1 MSLNK
6 FKRRSFLKMAT
17 ISVSGFLPFSNWH
30 AAQHEK
36 SFRSIAAFGGLN
48 EPDQNGVMLPHGF
61 RSRIVA
67 RSGES
72 PVSSSDYIWHPA
84 PDGGACYGTE
94 DGGWIYVSNSEM
106 RGGRGGVG
114 ALKFNSVGQKIDS
127 YSILEN
133 TTLNCAGGP
142 TPWGTWLSCEEF
154 DRGQVFECDPH
165 GKVPAQVR
173 PALGSFKHE
182 AVTVDI
188 INNRL
193 YLTEDLPDGGF
204 YRFVPDK
211 RLPDISSGDLEIA
224 SLVERSGK
232 NYLSWSKISDPTAA
246 DVPVRL
252 QVESYARFNG
262 GEGIGFYKGQVFF
275 TTKGDNRV
283 WCYDTK
289 TSEINIIYDFEKS
302 DNAILSGVD
311 NLTITPA
318 GDVLVAEDGG
328 NMQLI
333 GITLHQNL
341 IPIAQVVGHDRSEI
355 CGPAFDPSHNRLYF
369 SSQRGET
376 GSSQDG
382 VIFEI
387 SRV

>member
-1 MSLNK
+1 M
-6 FKRRSFLKMAT
+6 
-17 ISVSGFLPFSNWH
+17 
-30 AAQHEK
+30 
-36 SFRSIAAFGGLN
+36 
-48 EPDQNGVMLPHGF
+48 
-61 RSRIVA
+61 
-67 RSGES
+67 
-72 PVSSSDYIWHPA
+72 
-84 PDGGACYGTE
+84 
-94 DGGWIYVSNSEM
+94 
-106 RGGRGGVG
+106 
-114 ALKFNSVGQKIDS
+114 
-127 YSILEN
+127 
-133 TTLNCAGGP
+133 
-142 TPWGTWLSCEEF
+142 
-154 DRGQVFECDPH
+154 
-165 GKVPAQVR
+165 
-173 PALGSFKHE
+173 
-182 AVTVDI
+182 
-188 INNRL
+188 INNKL

-224 SLVERSGK
+224 SLIERSGK

-289 TSEINIIYDFEKS
+289 TSEINIIYDFAKS

-333 GITLHQNL
+333 GITLNQNL
-341 IPIAQVVGHDRSEI
+341 VPIAQVVGHDRSEI